1 MSYTNGSKLQTN
13 IQNYLINK
21 KDITFMKVLIYGFG
35 RMGLT
40 HYSILKGLN
49 PKIKFTVVE
58 PSKILRKLLHQN
70 IKADFYPDDSTLKEG
85 FDITL
90 ITTPPFIHLKLIE
103 NCINRGDDKVFVEK
117 PFGGFTNINYDSSYN
132 SKNIYIGYVLRF
144 NPCIQW
150 VKSNIDQQNIL
161 SINGQYLSNTLV
173 SKPVG
178 WRNGEFSGVL
188 NEVGSHVIDLIQYI
202 SGENQFDVIDVEK
215 ESVISDVD
223 DIVRAKLKS
232 KNNIFISLYFN
243 WVKKDVRK
251 PLFDLEIK
259 MKNGETYSID
269 QQQIKYLN
277 SEGGLISKISVTDLA
292 ETVPFYLRGIDFTK
306 QMLDLLGKGDKMAS
320 LNDGLAVNKLM
331 NKIIKHENS
340 IRG

>member
-1 MSYTNGSKLQTN
+1 MR
-13 IQNYLINK
+13 
-21 KDITFMKVLIYGFG
+21 VLIYGFG

-49 PKIKFTVVE
+49 PEINFTVVE
-58 PSKILRKLLHQN
+58 PSKILKKLLKQN
-70 IKADFYPDDSTLKEG
+70 IKADFYDDDSTFNEG

-90 ITTPPFIHLKLIE
+90 ITTPPFIHLKLFE
-103 NCINRGDDKVFVEK
+103 NCIKRGDNKVFVEK
-117 PFGGFTNINYDSSYN
+117 PFGGFTNINYDSSYDSSYD

-232 KNNIFISLYFN
+232 KNNIFISLNFN

-277 SEGGLISKISVTDLA
+277 SEGGLINRISVTDLA

-331 NKIIKHENS
+331 NKIIKHENN

>member
-1 MSYTNGSKLQTN
+1 
-13 IQNYLINK
+13 
-21 KDITFMKVLIYGFG
+21 MKVLIYGFG

-49 PKIKFTVVE
+49 PEINFTVVE
-58 PSKILRKLLHQN
+58 PSKILKKLLKQN
-70 IKADFYPDDSTLKEG
+70 IKADFYDNDSTFNES

-103 NCINRGDDKVFVEK
+103 NCIKRGDNKVFVEK
-117 PFGGFTNINYDSSYN
+117 PFGGFTNINYDSSYD

-215 ESVISDVD
+215 ESIISDVD
-223 DIVRAKLKS
+223 DIVSAKLKS
-232 KNNIFISLYFN
+232 KKNIFISLYFN

-251 PLFDLEIK
+251 PLFGLEIK

-277 SEGGLISKISVTDLA
+277 SEGGLINRMSVTDIA

-331 NKIIKHENS
+331 NKIIKHENN

>member
-1 MSYTNGSKLQTN
+1 
-13 IQNYLINK
+13 
-21 KDITFMKVLIYGFG
+21 MKILIYGFG

-40 HYSILKGLN
+40 HYSILKGLK
-49 PKIKFTVVE
+49 PEIKFTVVE

-70 IKADFYPDDSTLKEG
+70 INADFYPDDSTLKEG

-103 NCINRGDDKVFVEK
+103 NCINRGDDKIFVEK
-117 PFGGFTNINYDSSYN
+117 PFGGFTNINHNSSYDY
-132 SKNIYIGYVLRF
+132 KNIYIGYVLRF

-150 VKSNIDQQNIL
+150 VKSNINPENIV
-161 SINGQYLSNTLV
+161 SMSGQYLSNTIV
-173 SKPVG
+173 SKPSG
-178 WRNGEFSGVL
+178 WRNGNFSGVL

-202 SGENQFDVIDVEK
+202 SGETQFDVVEVEK
-215 ESVISDVD
+215 ESVISDID
-223 DIVRAKLKS
+223 DIVKAKLKT
-232 KNNIFISLYFN
+232 KNNISISLYFN

-259 MKNGETYSID
+259 MKNGDSYSID
-269 QQQIKYLN
+269 QQQVKHLN
-277 SEGGLISKISVTDLA
+277 SDESIVNRTSVTDLA

-306 QMLDLLGKGDKMAS
+306 QMLDLLANGNKMAT
-320 LNDGLAVNKLM
+320 LNDGLAVNNLM
-331 NKIIKHENS
+331 NKIIKHENN

>member
-1 MSYTNGSKLQTN
+1 MR
-13 IQNYLINK
+13 
-21 KDITFMKVLIYGFG
+21 VLIYGFG

-49 PKIKFTVVE
+49 PEINFSVIE
-58 PSKILRKLLHQN
+58 PSKILKKLLKQN
-70 IKADFYPDDSTLKEG
+70 IKADFYDDDSTFNEG

-103 NCINRGDDKVFVEK
+103 NCIKRGDNKVFVEK
-117 PFGGFTNINYDSSYN
+117 PFGGFTNINYNSSYD

-277 SEGGLISKISVTDLA
+277 SEGGLINRISVTDLA

-331 NKIIKHENS
+331 NKIIKHENN

>member
-1 MSYTNGSKLQTN
+1 
-13 IQNYLINK
+13 
-21 KDITFMKVLIYGFG
+21 MKVLIYGFG

-49 PKIKFTVVE
+49 PEINFTVVE
-58 PSKILRKLLHQN
+58 PSKVLRKLLKQN
-70 IKADFYPDDSTLKEG
+70 IKADFYSDDSTLNVR

-103 NCINRGDDKVFVEK
+103 NCIKRGDNKIFVEK
-117 PFGGFTNINYDSSYN
+117 PFGGFTNINHDSSYE

-150 VKSNIDQQNIL
+150 VKSNINQENIL
-161 SINGQYLSNTLV
+161 SVSGQYLSNTLV
-173 SKPVG
+173 NKPVG
-178 WRNGEFSGVL
+178 WRNGIFSGVL

-202 SGENQFDVIDVEK
+202 LEEDQFDVLDVEK

-223 DIVRAKLKS
+223 DIVKAKLKS
-232 KNNIFISLYFN
+232 KNNVFVSLYFN

-269 QQQIKYLN
+269 QQQIKHLN
-277 SEGGLISKISVTDLA
+277 PEESLISRISVTDLA

-306 QMLDLLGKGDKMAS
+306 QMIDLLEKGDKMAS

-331 NKIIKHENS
+331 NKIIKHENN

>member
-1 MSYTNGSKLQTN
+1 MTSSQHSLPCYQS
-13 IQNYLINK
+13 
-21 KDITFMKVLIYGFG
+21 
-35 RMGLT
+35 
-40 HYSILKGLN
+40 
-49 PKIKFTVVE
+49 
-58 PSKILRKLLHQN
+58 
-70 IKADFYPDDSTLKEG
+70 
-85 FDITL
+85 
-90 ITTPPFIHLKLIE
+90 
-103 NCINRGDDKVFVEK
+103 FV
-117 PFGGFTNINYDSSYN
+117 
-132 SKNIYIGYVLRF
+132 
-144 NPCIQW
+144 
-150 VKSNIDQQNIL
+150 
-161 SINGQYLSNTLV
+161 NGQYLSNTLV

-202 SGENQFDVIDVEK
+202 LGENQFEVIDVEK

-269 QQQIKYLN
+269 QQQIRYLN
-277 SEGGLISKISVTDLA
+277 SQGGLLNRISVTDLA

-306 QMLDLLGKGDKMAS
+306 QMLDLLGKGDKMAT

-331 NKIIKHENS
+331 NKIIKYENN

>member
-1 MSYTNGSKLQTN
+1 
-13 IQNYLINK
+13 
-21 KDITFMKVLIYGFG
+21 MKVLIYGFG

-49 PKIKFTVVE
+49 PEINFTVVE
-58 PSKILRKLLHQN
+58 PSKVLRKLLKQN
-70 IKADFYPDDSTLKEG
+70 IKADFYSDDSTLNVR

-103 NCINRGDDKVFVEK
+103 NCIKRGDNKIFVEK
-117 PFGGFTNINYDSSYN
+117 PFGGFTNINHDSSYE

-150 VKSNIDQQNIL
+150 VKSNINQENIL
-161 SINGQYLSNTLV
+161 SVSGQYLSNTLV

-178 WRNGEFSGVL
+178 WRNGIFSGVL

-202 SGENQFDVIDVEK
+202 LEEDQFDVLDVEK

-223 DIVRAKLKS
+223 DIVKAKLKS
-232 KNNIFISLYFN
+232 KNNILVSLYFN

-277 SEGGLISKISVTDLA
+277 SEGGLINRISVTDLA

-331 NKIIKHENS
+331 NKIIKHENN

>member
-1 MSYTNGSKLQTN
+1 MQTN

-21 KDITFMKVLIYGFG
+21 NITLMRVLIYGFG

-40 HYSILKGLN
+40 HFGILKGLN
-49 PKIKFTVVE
+49 PEIKFTVVE
-58 PSKILRKLLHQN
+58 PSKILRKLLKQN
-70 IKADFYPDDSTLKEG
+70 IKANFYADDSTLKEG

-90 ITTPPFIHLKLIE
+90 ITTPPFIHLELIE

-117 PFGGFTNINYDSSYN
+117 PFGGFTNINDNSFYD

-144 NPCIQW
+144 NPCVQW
-150 VKSNIDQQNIL
+150 VKSNINQENII
-161 SINGQYLSNTLV
+161 SISGQYLSNTLV

-178 WRNGEFSGVL
+178 WRNGDFSGVL

-215 ESVISDVD
+215 ESVISDID

-251 PLFDLEIK
+251 PMFDLEIK

-277 SEGGLISKISVTDLA
+277 SEGGLINRIGVTDIA
-292 ETVPFYLRGIDFTK
+292 ETVPFYLRGVDFTK
-306 QMLDLLGKGDKMAS
+306 QMLDLLGKADKMAS

-331 NKIIKHENS
+331 NKIIKHENN

>member
-1 MSYTNGSKLQTN
+1 
-13 IQNYLINK
+13 
-21 KDITFMKVLIYGFG
+21 
-35 RMGLT
+35 MGLT

-49 PKIKFTVVE
+49 PEINFTVVE
-58 PSKILRKLLHQN
+58 PSKILKKLLKQN
-70 IKADFYPDDSTLKEG
+70 IKADFYDNDSTFNES

-103 NCINRGDDKVFVEK
+103 NCIKRGDNKVFVEK
-117 PFGGFTNINYDSSYN
+117 PFGGFTNINYDSSYD

-215 ESVISDVD
+215 ESIISDVD
-223 DIVRAKLKS
+223 DIVSAKLKS
-232 KNNIFISLYFN
+232 KKNIFISLYFN

-251 PLFDLEIK
+251 PLFGLEIK

-277 SEGGLISKISVTDLA
+277 SEGGLINRMSVTDIA

-331 NKIIKHENS
+331 SKIIKYENN
-340 IRG
+340 IRR

>member
-1 MSYTNGSKLQTN
+1 MR
-13 IQNYLINK
+13 
-21 KDITFMKVLIYGFG
+21 VLIYGFG

-49 PKIKFTVVE
+49 PEINFTVVE
-58 PSKILRKLLHQN
+58 PSKILKKLLKQN
-70 IKADFYPDDSTLKEG
+70 IKADFYDDDSTFNEG

-103 NCINRGDDKVFVEK
+103 NCIKRGDNKVFVEK
-117 PFGGFTNINYDSSYN
+117 PFGGFTNINYDSSYD

-202 SGENQFDVIDVEK
+202 SGEHQFDVIDVEK

-277 SEGGLISKISVTDLA
+277 SEGGLINRISVTDLA

-331 NKIIKHENS
+331 NKIIKHENN

>member
-1 MSYTNGSKLQTN
+1 
-13 IQNYLINK
+13 
-21 KDITFMKVLIYGFG
+21 MKVLIYGFG

-49 PKIKFTVVE
+49 PEINFTVVE
-58 PSKILRKLLHQN
+58 PSKILRKLLHKN

-103 NCINRGDDKVFVEK
+103 NCINRGDEKVFVEK
-117 PFGGFTNINYDSSYN
+117 PFGGFTNINYDSSYD

-150 VKSNIDQQNIL
+150 VKSNISSENII
-161 SINGQYLSNTLV
+161 SISGQYLSNTLL
-173 SKPVG
+173 SKPSG
-178 WRNGEFSGVL
+178 WRNGSFSGVL

-202 SGENQFDVIDVEK
+202 SGETQFDVLEVEK
-215 ESVISDVD
+215 ESVVSDID
-223 DIVRAKLKS
+223 DIVKANLKT
-232 KNNIFISLYFN
+232 KNNISISLYFN

-251 PLFDLEIK
+251 PLFGLEIK
-259 MKNGETYSID
+259 MNNGDSYSID
-269 QQQIKYLN
+269 QQQVKHLN
-277 SEGGLISKISVTDLA
+277 SEEVLINRISVTDLA

-306 QMLDLLGKGDKMAS
+306 QMLDLLANGNKMAT

-331 NKIIKHENS
+331 NKIIKHENN

>member
-1 MSYTNGSKLQTN
+1 
-13 IQNYLINK
+13 
-21 KDITFMKVLIYGFG
+21 MKVLIYGFG

-49 PKIKFTVVE
+49 PEINFTVVE
-58 PSKILRKLLHQN
+58 PSKVLRKLLKQN
-70 IKADFYPDDSTLKEG
+70 IKADFYSDDSTLNVR

-103 NCINRGDDKVFVEK
+103 NCIKRGDNKIFVEK
-117 PFGGFTNINYDSSYN
+117 PFGGFTNINHDSSYE

-150 VKSNIDQQNIL
+150 VKSNINQENIL
-161 SINGQYLSNTLV
+161 SVSGQYLSNTLV

-178 WRNGEFSGVL
+178 WRNGIFSGVL

-202 SGENQFDVIDVEK
+202 LEEDQFDVLDVEK

-223 DIVRAKLKS
+223 DIVKAKLKS
-232 KNNIFISLYFN
+232 KNNILVSLYFN

-277 SEGGLISKISVTDLA
+277 SEGGLINRISVTDLA

-331 NKIIKHENS
+331 NKIIKHENN
-340 IRG
+340 IGG

>member
-1 MSYTNGSKLQTN
+1 MR
-13 IQNYLINK
+13 
-21 KDITFMKVLIYGFG
+21 VLIYGFG

-40 HYSILKGLN
+40 HFGILKGLN
-49 PKIKFTVVE
+49 PEIKFTVVE
-58 PSKILRKLLHQN
+58 PSKILRKLLKQN
-70 IKADFYPDDSTLKEG
+70 IKANFYADDSTLKEG

-90 ITTPPFIHLKLIE
+90 ITTPPFIHLELIK

-117 PFGGFTNINYDSSYN
+117 PFGGFSNINYNSSYD
-132 SKNIYIGYVLRF
+132 SKNIFIGYVLRF

-150 VKSNIDQQNIL
+150 VKSNVNQENIV
-161 SINGQYLSNTLV
+161 SISGQYLSNTLV
-173 SKPVG
+173 TKPVG

-188 NEVGSHVIDLIQYI
+188 NEVGSHVIDLIQYL
-202 SGENQFDVIDVEK
+202 SGVNQFDVIDVEK

-223 DIVRAKLKS
+223 DIVTAKLKS

-251 PLFDLEIK
+251 PLFHLEIK

-277 SEGGLISKISVTDLA
+277 TDGGLISRISVTDIA

-306 QMLDLLGKGDKMAS
+306 QMLDLLGEGDKMAS

-331 NKIIKHENS
+331 NKIIKHENN

>member
-1 MSYTNGSKLQTN
+1 
-13 IQNYLINK
+13 
-21 KDITFMKVLIYGFG
+21 MKVLIYGFG

-49 PKIKFTVVE
+49 PEISFTVVE
-58 PSKILRKLLHQN
+58 PGKILKKLLKQN
-70 IKADFYPDDSTLKEG
+70 IKADFYDDDSTFNEG

-90 ITTPPFIHLKLIE
+90 ITTPPFIHLKLLE
-103 NCINRGDDKVFVEK
+103 NCIKRGDNKVFVEK
-117 PFGGFTNINYDSSYN
+117 PFGGFTNINYDSAYDF
-132 SKNIYIGYVLRF
+132 KNIYIGYVLRF

-150 VKSNIDQQNIL
+150 VKSNIEPQNII
-161 SINGQYLSNTLV
+161 SINGQYLSNTLA
-173 SKPVG
+173 SKPLG

-202 SGENQFDVIDVEK
+202 SAENQFDVIDVEK

-223 DIVRAKLKS
+223 DIVKAELKS
-232 KNNIFISLYFN
+232 KNNISISLYFN

-251 PLFDLEIK
+251 PIFTLEIK
-259 MKNGETYSID
+259 MKNGETYLID
-269 QQQIKYLN
+269 QQQIKQLN
-277 SEGGLISKISVTDLA
+277 PDGGLINKVSVTDIA

-306 QMLDLLGKGDKMAS
+306 QMLDLLANGNKMAT

-331 NKIIKHENS
+331 NKIIKHENN

>member
-1 MSYTNGSKLQTN
+1 
-13 IQNYLINK
+13 
-21 KDITFMKVLIYGFG
+21 
-35 RMGLT
+35 MGLT

-49 PKIKFTVVE
+49 PEINFTIVE
-58 PSKILRKLLHQN
+58 PSKILRKLLKQN
-70 IKADFYPDDSTLKEG
+70 IKADFYDDDSALNEG

-90 ITTPPFIHLKLIE
+90 VTTPPFIHLKLIE
-103 NCINRGDDKVFVEK
+103 NCIKRGDNKVFVEK
-117 PFGGFTNINYDSSYN
+117 PFGGFTNINYDSSYD

-150 VKSNIDQQNIL
+150 VKSNIDQQNIV
-161 SINGQYLSNTLV
+161 SINGQYLSNTLG

-178 WRNGEFSGVL
+178 WRNGEYSGVL

-202 SGENQFDVIDVEK
+202 SGDNQFDVIDVEK

-223 DIVRAKLKS
+223 DIVKARLKS
-232 KNNIFISLYFN
+232 KNNISISLYFN

-251 PLFDLEIK
+251 PLFDLEIE
-259 MKNGETYSID
+259 MNNGETYSID

-277 SEGGLISKISVTDLA
+277 PQGGLISRISVTDFA

-320 LNDGLAVNKLM
+320 LDDGLAVNKLM
-331 NKIIKHENS
+331 NKIIMHENN
-340 IRG
+340 IR

>member
-1 MSYTNGSKLQTN
+1 
-13 IQNYLINK
+13 
-21 KDITFMKVLIYGFG
+21 MKILIYGFG

-40 HYSILKGLN
+40 HFSILKGLN
-49 PKIKFTVVE
+49 PEIKFTIVE
-58 PSKILRKLLHQN
+58 PSKILRKLLKQN
-70 IKADFYPDDSTLKEG
+70 IKADFYADDSTLKEG

-90 ITTPPFIHLKLIE
+90 ITTPPFIHLELIK

-117 PFGGFTNINYDSSYN
+117 PFGGFSNINYNSSYD
-132 SKNIYIGYVLRF
+132 SKNIFIGYVLRF

-150 VKSNIDQQNIL
+150 VKSNVNQENIV
-161 SINGQYLSNTLV
+161 SISGQYLSNTLV
-173 SKPVG
+173 TKPVG

-188 NEVGSHVIDLIQYI
+188 NEVGSHVIDLIQYL
-202 SGENQFDVIDVEK
+202 SGVNQFDVIDVEK

-223 DIVRAKLKS
+223 DIVTAKLKS

-251 PLFDLEIK
+251 PLFHLEIK

-277 SEGGLISKISVTDLA
+277 TDGGLISRISVTDIA

-306 QMLDLLGKGDKMAS
+306 QMLDLLGEGDKMAS

-331 NKIIKHENS
+331 NKIIKHENN
-340 IRG
+340 IRR